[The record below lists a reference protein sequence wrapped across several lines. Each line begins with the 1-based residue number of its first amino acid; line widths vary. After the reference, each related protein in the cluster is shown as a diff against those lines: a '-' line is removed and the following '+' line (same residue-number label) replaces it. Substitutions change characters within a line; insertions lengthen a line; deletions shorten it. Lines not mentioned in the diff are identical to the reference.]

1 MRLLLIRIYPF
12 LGNNSFQESGMAQLV
27 IPAHCKCVHK
37 SILEFQIHLPKGE
50 DLTLCI
56 LTVKAE
62 HRPKQK
68 HLLCV
73 GENLGQ

>member
-1 MRLLLIRIYPF
+1 
-12 LGNNSFQESGMAQLV
+12 MAQLV

-37 SILEFQIHLPKGE
+37 SILELQIHLPKGE

-73 GENLGQ
+73 GGNLGQ